1 MHINNVTRQP
11 TQTVMS
17 EMTQNYISE
26 RVRSSADRSLAR
38 IELSSADRSL
48 IPMSVAKGIRS
59 SADHP
64 DSLMK
69 LRQSGEETRSQT

>member
-1 MHINNVTRQP
+1 
-11 TQTVMS
+11 MS

-69 LRQSGEETRSQT
+69 LR